1 MAEKSDDIR
10 QLFSHLGLNP
20 GDYHEIRSA
29 PLANATVGEAPRRWP
44 LLQSPPAQPAHI
56 APAAAPVAVPQ
67 AVLASLLPDP
77 VPAPHVAP
85 PVEAPAPAP
94 AAEPSAHSVLPSVL
108 SAVLATP
115 APQSDLQSLFLSVKE
130 PQTAAALP
138 IFPDDPTPVTPE
150 RRTAQISPVTPE
162 ALSVSRRAAAM
173 SPEPAPMPV
182 TQDPETRYAPPS
194 RLGPVPVSP
203 RPAPVVAPAP
213 APAAPPRAPVA
224 PAAPAAA
231 GAKLR
236 FQASPVAASGAAP
249 AAPAAAGES
258 LGDVFRRLSGDAQR

>member
-44 LLQSPPAQPAHI
+44 LLQSPPAQPASI
-56 APAAAPVAVPQ
+56 APAVAPVAVPQ

-77 VPAPHVAP
+77 APAPYVAP
-85 PVEAPAPAP
+85 PVESPAP
-94 AAEPSAHSVLPSVL
+94 AAEPPAQSVLPSVL

-115 APQSDLQSLFLSVKE
+115 APQTDLQSLFLSVKE

-138 IFPDDPTPVTPE
+138 IFPPDDPTPVTPE

-182 TQDPETRYAPPS
+182 TQDPETRYSPPS
-194 RLGPVPVSP
+194 RLGPVPAPP
-203 RPAPVVAPAP
+203 RPVPVAAPAP
-213 APAAPPRAPVA
+213 APVAPPRAPVA
-224 PAAPAAA
+224 AVAPAAA

-236 FQASPVAASGAAP
+236 FHASPVAVSGAAP
-249 AAPAAAGES
+249 VAPVAGGES
-258 LGDVFRRLSGDAQR
+258 LSDVFRRLSGDAQR